1 MRGGLLMTLSSGQKE
16 SIEALSK
23 ILPLEVLL
31 KNKAGEIKELEDLHL
46 NLFNPPSMEERT
58 EMDAILDKEIAERKR
73 RLSRVLH
80 IKC

>member
-1 MRGGLLMTLSSGQKE
+1 MTLSSGQKE

-31 KNKAGEIKELEDLHL
+31 KIKAGQIKELEDLHL
-46 NLFNPPSMEERT
+46 NLFNPPSVEEKT

>member
-1 MRGGLLMTLSSGQKE
+1 MTLSDGQRE
-16 SIEALSK
+16 SITVLSR

-31 KNKAGEIKELEDLHL
+31 KIKEGKIKEFEDLHL
-46 NLFNPPSMEERT
+46 HLFNPHSAEERS
-58 EMDAILDKEIAERKR
+58 ELDAILDREIAERKR